1 MPVNVVTED
10 LVSSAGEV
18 LLQVYSDAVP
28 HCVANGLRST

>member
-10 LVSSAGEV
+10 LVSSAEV

-28 HCVANGLRST
+28 HCVSNGLQST